1 MNLTL
6 PEACGIAQRRQSLH
20 LRRHG
25 HTSAELAATLEA
37 TGWLRTIGGIE
48 AYIALHN
55 RVDGAT
61 RAVVDDALG
70 TGAIRVMPAVRGCIY
85 VVPERMSGYLLKL
98 AEHLSR
104 RRIETEL
111 QKLGSSLAELRDV
124 GDAVLE
130 ILAGGALAT
139 DQIRKKAPA
148 GVIRGFGDAGKK
160 LGVSSNLPGALRELE
175 FQGRVERVLET
186 GRLDSERYLWRLSV
200 KDRLPGT
207 GDDPAT
213 WMMEIGRSFWQH
225 AGFAD
230 KADFAEWAGISQKD
244 AKAVAMALQLV
255 PVTVDGYGKEVYAL
269 PEALDERSP
278 VNVPRLLS
286 FEDNLYALHGGVGPF
301 VDAEHRDVQVRGWGN
316 GRALVAL
323 GGAKHVESRT
333 ITTSGR
339 IAGLWEWDAA
349 RDEVVVHTLGDVD
362 RAMLDVERASLRRLI
377 HEIGHA
383 RTFSLDTDAHVQGRA
398 EALRQGAVSAASCA
412 DS

>member
-6 PEACGIAQRRQSLH
+6 PEARGIAQRRQSLH
-20 LRRHG
+20 LRRRG
-25 HTSAELAATLEA
+25 HTPAELAATLEA
-37 TGWLRTIGGIE
+37 TGWLRTLGGIE

-55 RVDGAT
+55 RVEGAT
-61 RAVVDDALG
+61 RAVVDAALK
-70 TGAIRVMPAVRGCIY
+70 TGEIRVMPAVRGCIY

-104 RRIETEL
+104 RRVETEL
-111 QKLGSSLAELRDV
+111 QKLGCSLAELRGV

-175 FQGRVERVLET
+175 FHGKIERILET
-186 GRLDSERYLWRLSV
+186 GGLDSERYLWRLSV
-200 KDRLPGT
+200 KDQLSGT
-207 GDDPAT
+207 GDDPLQ
-213 WMMEIGRSFWQH
+213 WMTAIGRSFWGH

-244 AKAVAMALQLV
+244 AKAVAVALQLV
-255 PVTVDGYGKEVYAL
+255 SVTVEGYGKEVYAL
-269 PEALDERSP
+269 PEALDERAP
-278 VNVPRLLS
+278 VDAPRLLG

-301 VDAEHRDVQVRGWGN
+301 VDAEHRDVPVRGWGS
-316 GRALVAL
+316 GRALVTL
-323 GGAKHVESRT
+323 GGAKHLESRV

-349 RDEVVVHTLGDVD
+349 KDEVMVQTLGDVD
-362 RAMLDVERASLRRLI
+362 RAAMDVERASLRTLI
-377 HEIGHA
+377 HQIGHA